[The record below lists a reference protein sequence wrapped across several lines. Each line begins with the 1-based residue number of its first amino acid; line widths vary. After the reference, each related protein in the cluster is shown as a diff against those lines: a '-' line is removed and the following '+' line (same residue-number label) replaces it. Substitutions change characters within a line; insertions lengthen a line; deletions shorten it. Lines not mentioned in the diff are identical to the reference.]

1 MAKIDITK
9 IEGYADMSAEDKLK
23 ALEAYE
29 IADPDYSGYVKKEVF
44 DKTASE
50 LAAKKKELN
59 EKLSAEE
66 QSKIA
71 EQEKLTDLQNKYDAL
86 LKENEVSK
94 YKANLLGMGYDDAL
108 AAETAQAMADGD
120 TDKVFANQK
129 KHLENVEKKVKAEVL
144 KGTPKPDGNG
154 QGTEAMTLDK
164 LRAMSSGDRFKWTQ
178 ANPEEY
184 KTLYTQENGGN
195 K

>member
-86 LKENEVSK
+86 LKESEISK

-164 LRAMSSGDRFKWTQ
+164 LKAMSSGDRYKWSV

-195 K
+195 E

>member
-9 IEGYADMSAEDKLK
+9 IAGYAEMSAEDKLK
-23 ALEAYE
+23 ALESYE
-29 IADPDYSGYVKKEVF
+29 IADPDYTGYVKKEVF

-66 QSKIA
+66 KSKIE
-71 EQEKLTDLQNKYDAL
+71 EQERLNDLQSKYDAL

-129 KHLENVEKKVKAEVL
+129 KHLENVEKKVKADVL

-154 QGTEAMTLDK
+154 EGTEAMTLDK
-164 LRAMSSGDRFKWTQ
+164 LRAMSPSDRYLWTQ
-178 ANPEEY
+178 THGEEY
-184 KTLYTQENGGN
+184 KALYSKENGGN
-195 K
+195 Q